1 MERLEY
7 VMAQVLLVLAFAAM
21 AWFGYSLI
29 SIGL

>member
-21 AWFGYSLI
+21 AWFGYAILQVRF
-29 SIGL
+29 